1 VNERSNHYIVWS
13 VTQHF
18 LIFDQISI
26 NFINFCFCHTVLI
39 LCIEDCVAGLELL
52 VEAHISADI
61 YLGTA
66 TESLTKKLQY
76 IIDIS

>member
-1 VNERSNHYIVWS
+1 MVSYP
-13 VTQHF
+13 TF
-18 LIFDQISI
+18 FTFYQIAINWI
-26 NFINFCFCHTVLI
+26 NFVNLCFCHTVLI